1 MGNQK
6 VIIITGTSKGI
17 GRHLSEYYL
26 AKNHFVCGCSRGDS
40 DIKEDKYSHFCLDV
54 ADEKAVKEMVA
65 SIRRKFGRID
75 VLLNNA
81 GIASSRNFG
90 SCSPGIWVG
99 P

>member
-1 MGNQK
+1 MQDKK
-6 VIIITGTSKGI
+6 VIVLTGTRKGI
-17 GRHLSEYYL
+17 GRYLSEYYL
-26 AKNHFVCGCSRGDS
+26 AEGHVVCGCSRSDS
-40 DIKEDKYSHFCLDV
+40 NLKHDHYCHFCLDV